1 MIYSN
6 LKAIDLSVY
15 APIFSLNYWSSFWI
29 TREHQPVT

>member
-15 APIFSLNYWSSFWI
+15 APIFSLNY
-29 TREHQPVT
+29 